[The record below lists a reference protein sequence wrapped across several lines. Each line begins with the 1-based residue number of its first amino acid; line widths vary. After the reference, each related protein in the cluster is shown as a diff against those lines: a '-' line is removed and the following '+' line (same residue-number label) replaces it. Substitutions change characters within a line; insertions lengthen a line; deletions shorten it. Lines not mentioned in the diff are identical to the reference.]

1 MKISVITQDQTVVID
16 GQALKFPFQV
26 PAGEWAIHYSFVSG
40 VGEVEFLDSRNNE
53 PLISFDAYAYL
64 IAAYSA
70 EKTRLAE
77 VEAQQEAEAVEA
89 ARLEAVAEE
98 AAAVAEVV
106 AV

>member
-16 GQALKFPFQV
+16 GQALEFPFQV

-40 VGEVEFLDSRNNE
+40 VGEVEFLDSRSNE
-53 PLISFDAYAYL
+53 ALSSFDAYAYL

-77 VEAQQEAEAVEA
+77 VAAQEEA
-89 ARLEAVAEE
+89 E

>member
-16 GQALKFPFQV
+16 GQALKFAFQV
-26 PAGEWAIHYSFVSG
+26 PAGEWAIHYSFISS

-53 PLISFDAYAYL
+53 PLTSFDAYAYL

-70 EKTRLAE
+70 EKTRLVE
-77 VEAQQEAEAVEA
+77 VEAQKQAEIEEAV
-89 ARLEAVAEE
+89 RLEALAAE